1 MKKVT
6 WYPLDNQLF
15 SQQMTGRMKSID
27 NINLMEEIE
36 PTIFSVSEIT
46 TLIKQVLDNTFPSV
60 WIEGELSNFK
70 HHSSGH
76 MYFTLKDE
84 ESELKGVMF
93 RGYNRLLHFKPENG
107 MKVLIQGGITV
118 YAPRGN
124 YQIVVQKMQPAGLGT
139 LYLAFEALK
148 KSLDDEGLFDVE
160 RKVPLPPYPFRVGVI
175 TSETGAAIQDIID
188 ILTRRVPHIEIIFRP
203 TLVQGNEATEDI
215 VSAISEFE
223 QYKKVDVLIIG
234 RGGGSLEDLW
244 PFNEEKVARSIVACP
259 IPIIS
264 AVGHETDFTIADFVA
279 DLRAPTPSAAAE
291 LVSRPLEDIVKNL
304 TEMNKRIMEVVQ
316 NRIEFLWQQLDA
328 LSTRYGFQQP
338 SLLVKQKNQK
348 LTELED
354 RLTQRIQFILS
365 MKRTHF
371 EGINRQLVSASPRS
385 VLNRG
390 YSIVYS
396 IPDRQIIHQ
405 VEKLKVGKEF
415 GVVMSDGEIVGETK
429 KIEKKEKKRMPIR
442 NF

>member
-15 SQQMTGRMKSID
+15 SRQMTGRIKSID
-27 NINLMEEIE
+27 NINMMEDME

-84 ESELKGVMF
+84 GAELKSVMF

-107 MKVLIQGGITV
+107 MKVLVQGGITV

-148 KSLDDEGLFDVE
+148 KSLAEEGLFDAK

-188 ILTRRVPHIEIIFRP
+188 IMTRRVPHIEIIFRP
-203 TLVQGNEATEDI
+203 TLVQGNEATDDI

-223 QYKKVDVLIIG
+223 QYNKVDVLIIG

-244 PFNEEKVARSIVACP
+244 SFNEEKVARAIAACP

-304 TEMNKRIMEVVQ
+304 TEMDRRIMEVVQ

-354 RLTQRIQFILS
+354 RLTQQIQFILS

-371 EGINRQLVSASPRS
+371 EGINRQLISASPRS

-396 IPDRQIIHQ
+396 IPDRQIVHQ
-405 VEKLKVGKEF
+405 VEKLKVGEEF
-415 GVVMSDGEIVGETK
+415 GVLMSDGEIVGEAK
-429 KIEKKEKKRMPIR
+429 KIEKKD
-442 NF
+442 

>member
-15 SQQMTGRMKSID
+15 SRQMTGRMKSID
-27 NINLMEEIE
+27 NINMMEDME

-84 ESELKGVMF
+84 GAELKSVMF

-107 MKVLIQGGITV
+107 MKVLVQGGITV

-148 KSLDDEGLFDVE
+148 KSLAEEGLFDAK

-188 ILTRRVPHIEIIFRP
+188 IMTRRVPHIEIIFRP
-203 TLVQGNEATEDI
+203 TLVQGNEATDDI

-223 QYKKVDVLIIG
+223 QYNKVDVLIIG

-244 PFNEEKVARSIVACP
+244 SFNEEKVARAIAACP

-304 TEMNKRIMEVVQ
+304 TEMDRRIMEVVQ

-354 RLTQRIQFILS
+354 RLTQQIQFILS

-371 EGINRQLVSASPRS
+371 EGINRQLISASPRS

-396 IPDRQIIHQ
+396 IPDRQIVHQ
-405 VEKLKVGKEF
+405 VEKLKVGEEF
-415 GVVMSDGEIVGETK
+415 GVLMSDGEIVGEAK
-429 KIEKKEKKRMPIR
+429 KIEKKD
-442 NF
+442 

>member
-15 SQQMTGRMKSID
+15 SPQMTGRMKSID
-27 NINLMEEIE
+27 NINMMEDME

-84 ESELKGVMF
+84 GAELKSVMF

-107 MKVLIQGGITV
+107 MKVLVQGGITV

-148 KSLDDEGLFDVE
+148 KSLAEEGLFDAK

-188 ILTRRVPHIEIIFRP
+188 IMTRRVPHIEIIFRP
-203 TLVQGNEATEDI
+203 TLVQGNEATDDI

-223 QYKKVDVLIIG
+223 QYNKVDVLIIG

-244 PFNEEKVARSIVACP
+244 SFNEEKVARAIAACP

-304 TEMNKRIMEVVQ
+304 TEMDRRIMEVVQ

-354 RLTQRIQFILS
+354 RLTQQIQFILS

-371 EGINRQLVSASPRS
+371 EGINRQLISASPRS

-396 IPDRQIIHQ
+396 IPDRQIVHQ
-405 VEKLKVGKEF
+405 VEKLKVGEEF
-415 GVVMSDGEIVGETK
+415 GVLMSDGEIVGEAK
-429 KIEKKEKKRMPIR
+429 KIEKKD
-442 NF
+442 